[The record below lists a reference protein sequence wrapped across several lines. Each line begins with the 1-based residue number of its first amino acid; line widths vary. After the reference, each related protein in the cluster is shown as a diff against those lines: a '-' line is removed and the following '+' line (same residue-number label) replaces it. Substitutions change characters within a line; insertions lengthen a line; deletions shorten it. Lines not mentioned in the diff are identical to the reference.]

1 MKRME
6 VRWWPSKLNSD
17 GLIAGSV
24 VGIGRFVTGWGA
36 GLWQTIAIGAVKSV
50 IFMVDREAGG
60 HCGLFRQNLDS
71 QKLFCGR

>member
-6 VRWWPSKLNSD
+6 VRMVAVSNSI

-24 VGIGRFVTGWGA
+24 VGIGLAVTGWGA
-36 GLWQTIAIGAVKSV
+36 WAMVWRTIAIGAVKSV
-50 IFMVDREAGG
+50 ILWLTGG
-60 HCGLFRQNLDS
+60 WRPLWAFSVRIS